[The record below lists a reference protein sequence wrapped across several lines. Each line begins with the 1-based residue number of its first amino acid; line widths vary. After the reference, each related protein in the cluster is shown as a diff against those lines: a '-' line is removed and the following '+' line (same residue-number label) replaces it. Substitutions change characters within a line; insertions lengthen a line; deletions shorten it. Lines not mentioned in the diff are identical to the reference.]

1 MILKIHLARQARQT
15 STDKADKNMF
25 FCCLFLIKSI
35 QKKLLLQSREYKMVL
50 FYDHGVFT
58 AFSEM
63 NVIFFFFFK

>member
-25 FCCLFLIKSI
+25 FCLFLIKSI

-63 NVIFFFFFK
+63 NVIFLYFIF